1 MVSDVLIGIGVLYPI
16 GAVICCI
23 IGLINKKTE
32 YSAVKQRRF
41 AVLICA
47 RNEEQ
52 VIGNLLD
59 SLALQDYPKE
69 CVTCFV
75 VAHNCTDQTAHLARK
90 HGAVVFEWNHPMKR
104 TKGDVLHFGVGQITE
119 QYPGQYEALC
129 IFDAD
134 NLAGRSFLKE
144 INAALDSGADVVT
157 GFRCAKNYHQ
167 TPISELFGAYWYQI
181 MYTQNIPNSAMGL
194 PVVVGGTGF
203 AVTMEVLKKGWNT
216 ETLLEDIE
224 FSLQMILHEK
234 RIIIAPRAVFYDEQ
248 PSDLRSGL
256 RQRYRWACGEY
267 QILRRYLPQILR
279 MLPVR
284 RTQILGILPSVLI
297 NPIMLLT
304 LSGCILQVVI
314 KIVNGGMIGGF
325 IYLLQLLILVWISTL
340 PLTVMLFLQRK
351 LSVRKNLATLFLFPC
366 FLMLSMPLSAI
377 ALFDRCP
384 EWKPIPH
391 HENTALP
398 DIENL
403 TEPRIPKS
411 AGRHKYR

>member
-1 MVSDVLIGIGVLYPI
+1 MLNVLTVVSDVLIGVGVLYPI

-23 IGLINKKTE
+23 IGLIYQNTE
-32 YSAVKQRRF
+32 YSSVKQRRF

-75 VAHNCTDQTAHLARK
+75 VAHNCTDQTARIARK

-104 TKGDVLHFGVGQITE
+104 TKGNALHFGVGQITE

-194 PVVVGGTGF
+194 PVVVGGTVF

-234 RIIIAPRAVFYDEQ
+234 RIIIAPRAVFY
-248 PSDLRSGL
+248 G
-256 RQRYRWACGEY
+256 
-267 QILRRYLPQILR
+267 
-279 MLPVR
+279 
-284 RTQILGILPSVLI
+284 
-297 NPIMLLT
+297 
-304 LSGCILQVVI
+304 VI
-314 KIVNGGMIGGF
+314 IF
-325 IYLLQLLILVWISTL
+325 LLIGTKALPESLISYFFLDYRKNIGMTIVAFFIIYSIGY
-340 PLTVMLFLQRK
+340 LTGWLLSEWNRK
-351 LSVRKNLATLFLFPC
+351 LSWLWFKG
-366 FLMLSMPLSAI
+366 I
-377 ALFDRCP
+377 AYQHS
-384 EWKPIPH
+384 PH
-391 HENTALP
+391 
-398 DIENL
+398 
-403 TEPRIPKS
+403 K
-411 AGRHKYR
+411 HKD